1 MFSVVFLQKY
11 GWYII
16 FGLIALSFVKKN
28 LERHIQ
34 VSQFTDIRHFIPTIR
49 SRAHNNKIF
58 SFLAELIQFFLKM
71 SNDDFY
77 AKMFRKAEFHSRK
90 VTPEIISISM
100 KISFHTNPITG

>member
-34 VSQFTDIRHFIPTIR
+34 VSQVRFYEKRQT
-49 SRAHNNKIF
+49 
-58 SFLAELIQFFLKM
+58 
-71 SNDDFY
+71 FY
-77 AKMFRKAEFHSRK
+77 AVNK
-90 VTPEIISISM
+90 VTRV
-100 KISFHTNPITG
+100 

>member
-34 VSQFTDIRHFIPTIR
+34 VSQFTVISMISDILPSIR
-49 SRAHNNKIF
+49 SRAHRNKMVL
-58 SFLAELIQFFLKM
+58 FLTKQIKF
-71 SNDDFY
+71 
-77 AKMFRKAEFHSRK
+77 
-90 VTPEIISISM
+90 
-100 KISFHTNPITG
+100 